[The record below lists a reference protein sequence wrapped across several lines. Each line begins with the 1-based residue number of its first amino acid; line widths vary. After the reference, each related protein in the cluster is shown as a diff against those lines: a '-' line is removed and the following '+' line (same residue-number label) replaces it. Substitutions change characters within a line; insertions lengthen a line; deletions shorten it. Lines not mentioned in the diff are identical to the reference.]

1 MVTEKKIK
9 IAPSMLSA
17 DFSRMGEEV
26 CKVVAAG
33 ADLIHLDV
41 MDGHFTPN
49 LTIGPQLIKSIR
61 RYTDLPFDVHLMITH
76 PQDYIDVFAD
86 AGAGFITFHLEI
98 DFSIQKVIDQIKK
111 HGIQAGIAIRPLTP
125 ISLVEPY
132 LADLDLILPMSVDP
146 GFSGQSFMMSTLE
159 KLDQLQE
166 LISERN
172 KDIEI
177 EVDGGITLDTA
188 RLVGSRGATI
198 LVAGTAIFRSDD
210 LKGAIG
216 GLREA
221 ASPRSTV
228 SS

>member
-1 MVTEKKIK
+1 MVTEQKIK

-26 CKVVAAG
+26 SKIVAAG

-49 LTIGPQLIKSIR
+49 LTMGPQLIKSIR
-61 RYTDLPFDVHLMITH
+61 RYTDIPFDVHLMITH

-86 AGAGFITFHLEI
+86 AGAEFITFHIEI
-98 DFSIQKVIDQIKK
+98 DFTIQKVIDQIKTR
-111 HGIQAGIAIRPLTP
+111 GIRAGIALRPSTP
-125 ISLVEPY
+125 ISSVEPY
-132 LADLDLILPMSVDP
+132 LADLDLVLPMSVDP

-159 KLDQLQE
+159 KLDRLQE
-166 LISERN
+166 LVRERHT
-172 KDIEI
+172 DIEI

-198 LVAGTAIFRSDD
+198 LVAGTAIFGSDNV
-210 LKGAIG
+210 KEAIE

-221 ASPRSTV
+221 ASA
-228 SS
+228 

>member
-1 MVTEKKIK
+1 MTENKIK

-26 CKVVAAG
+26 CKVVEAG
-33 ADLIHLDV
+33 ADIIHLDV

-49 LTIGPQLIKSIR
+49 LTMGPQLVKSIR
-61 RYTDLPFDVHLMITH
+61 RYTDLPFDVHLMVTH
-76 PQDYIDVFAD
+76 PLDYIDVFAD

-98 DFSIQKVIDQIKK
+98 NFPIQKAIDQIKN
-111 HGIQAGIAIRPLTP
+111 HGIQAGIALRPATP
-125 ISLVEPY
+125 ISSVEPY
-132 LADLDLILPMSVDP
+132 LADLDLVLPMSVDP

-159 KLDQLQE
+159 KLDRLQK
-166 LISERN
+166 LIRAQD
-172 KDIEI
+172 KKTEI

-198 LVAGTAIFRSDD
+198 LVAGTAIFRSGNP
-210 LKGAIG
+210 KQAIG

-221 ASPRSTV
+221 ASPSY
-228 SS
+228 

>member
-1 MVTEKKIK
+1 VTENKIK

-26 CKVVAAG
+26 CKVVEAG

-41 MDGHFTPN
+41 MDAHFTPN
-49 LTIGPQLIKSIR
+49 LTMGPQLVKSIR

-76 PQDYIDVFAD
+76 PQDYIDVFAE

-98 DFSIQKVIDQIKK
+98 NFPIQKVIDQIKK
-111 HGIQAGIAIRPLTP
+111 NGIQAGIALRPVTP
-125 ISLVEPY
+125 ISSVEPY

-146 GFSGQSFMMSTLE
+146 GFSGQSFMMNTLE
-159 KLDQLQE
+159 KLDQLQK
-166 LISERN
+166 LIRAQD
-172 KDIEI
+172 KKIEI

-198 LVAGTAIFRSDD
+198 LVAGTAIFRSDN
-210 LKGAIG
+210 LKQAIG

-221 ASPRSTV
+221 ASPSC
-228 SS
+228 

>member
-26 CKVVAAG
+26 SKIVAAG

-49 LTIGPQLIKSIR
+49 LTMGPQLIKSIR

-76 PQDYIDVFAD
+76 PQDYVDVFAD
-86 AGAGFITFHLEI
+86 AGAEFITFHIEI
-98 DFSIQKVIDQIKK
+98 DFPIQKVIDQIKTR
-111 HGIQAGIAIRPLTP
+111 GIRAGIALRPSTP
-125 ISLVEPY
+125 ISSVEPY
-132 LADLDLILPMSVDP
+132 LADLDLVLPMSVDP

-159 KLDQLQE
+159 KLDQLQQ
-166 LISERN
+166 LIRERN
-172 KDIEI
+172 TEIEI

-198 LVAGTAIFRSDD
+198 LVAGTAIFGSDNV
-210 LKGAIG
+210 KEAIN
-216 GLREA
+216 GLRVA
-221 ASPRSTV
+221 AST
-228 SS
+228 

>member
-1 MVTEKKIK
+1 MVTEERVK

-26 CKVVAAG
+26 CNIVAAG

-49 LTIGPQLIKSIR
+49 LTMGPQLIKSIR

-76 PQDYIDVFAD
+76 PQDYIDIFAD
-86 AGAGFITFHLEI
+86 AGAGYITFHLEI
-98 DFSIQKVIDQIKK
+98 DFPIRRVIDQIKH
-111 HGIQAGIAIRPLTP
+111 HGILAGIALRPSTP
-125 ISLVEPY
+125 ISSVEPY
-132 LADLDLILPMSVDP
+132 LADLDLVLPMSVDP

-159 KLDQLQE
+159 KLERLQN

-172 KDIEI
+172 RDIEI

-188 RLVGSRGATI
+188 RLAGSRGATI
-198 LVAGTAIFRSDD
+198 LVAGTSIFRSDD
-210 LKGAIG
+210 LKGAIS

-221 ASPRSTV
+221 ASPRGGV
-228 SS
+228 SR

>member
-26 CKVVAAG
+26 SKIVAAG

-49 LTIGPQLIKSIR
+49 LTMGPQLIKSIR

-86 AGAGFITFHLEI
+86 AGAEFITLHIEI
-98 DFSIQKVIDQIKK
+98 DFPIQKVIDQIKT
-111 HGIQAGIAIRPLTP
+111 HGIQAGIALRPSTP
-125 ISLVEPY
+125 ISSVEPY
-132 LADLDLILPMSVDP
+132 LADLDLVLPMSVDP
-146 GFSGQSFMMSTLE
+146 GFSGQSFMMNTLE
-159 KLDQLQE
+159 KLDRLQE
-166 LISERN
+166 LVRERHT
-172 KDIEI
+172 DIEI

-198 LVAGTAIFRSDD
+198 LVAGTAIFRSDNV
-210 LKGAIG
+210 KEAIN

-221 ASPRSTV
+221 ASA
-228 SS
+228 

>member
-26 CKVVAAG
+26 SKIVAAG

-49 LTIGPQLIKSIR
+49 LTMGPQLIKSIR
-61 RYTDLPFDVHLMITH
+61 RYTNLPFDVHLMITH

-86 AGAGFITFHLEI
+86 AGAGFITFHIEI
-98 DFSIQKVIDQIKK
+98 DFPIQKVIDQIKTR
-111 HGIQAGIAIRPLTP
+111 GIQAGIALRPSTP
-125 ISLVEPY
+125 ISSVEPY
-132 LADLDLILPMSVDP
+132 LADLDLVLPMSVDP
-146 GFSGQSFMMSTLE
+146 GFSGQSFMMNTLE
-159 KLDQLQE
+159 KLDRLKQLVR
-166 LISERN
+166 ERN
-172 KDIEI
+172 TSIEI

-198 LVAGTAIFRSDD
+198 LVAGTAVFRSENV
-210 LKGAIG
+210 KEAIN

-221 ASPRSTV
+221 ASP
-228 SS
+228 

>member
-1 MVTEKKIK
+1 MVTEQKIK

-26 CKVVAAG
+26 SKIVAAG

-49 LTIGPQLIKSIR
+49 LTMGPQLIKSIR
-61 RYTDLPFDVHLMITH
+61 RYTNLPFDVHLMITH

-98 DFSIQKVIDQIKK
+98 DFPIQKVIDQIKTR
-111 HGIQAGIAIRPLTP
+111 GIQAGIALRPSTP
-125 ISLVEPY
+125 ISSVEPY
-132 LADLDLILPMSVDP
+132 LADLDLVLPMSVDP

-159 KLDQLQE
+159 KLDRLKQLVR
-166 LISERN
+166 ERN
-172 KDIEI
+172 TSIEI

-198 LVAGTAIFRSDD
+198 LVAGTAIFGSDNV
-210 LKGAIG
+210 KEAIN

-221 ASPRSTV
+221 ASAKSFK

>member
-1 MVTEKKIK
+1 MVTERKIK

-26 CKVVAAG
+26 CRVVAAG

-41 MDGHFTPN
+41 MDGHFSPN
-49 LTIGPQLIKSIR
+49 LTMGPQLIKSIR
-61 RYTDLPFDVHLMITH
+61 RYTDLPFDVHLMITN
-76 PQDYIDVFAD
+76 PKDYIDVFAD

-98 DFSIQKVIDQIKK
+98 DFSIQKVIEQIKK
-111 HGIQAGIAIRPLTP
+111 HGIQAGIALRPSTP
-125 ISLVEPY
+125 ISSVEGY
-132 LADLDLILPMSVDP
+132 LADIDLVLPMSVEP

-159 KLDQLQE
+159 KLDRLQN
-166 LISERN
+166 LRN
-172 KDIEI
+172 NDIEI

-198 LVAGTAIFRSDD
+198 LVAGTSVFRSDD
-210 LKGAIG
+210 LKGAIR

-221 ASPRSTV
+221 ASPRSGV
-228 SS
+228 LS

>member
-26 CKVVAAG
+26 SKIVAAG

-49 LTIGPQLIKSIR
+49 LTMGPQLIKSIR
-61 RYTDLPFDVHLMITH
+61 HYTDIPFDVHLMITH

-86 AGAGFITFHLEI
+86 AGAEFITFHLEI
-98 DFSIQKVIDQIKK
+98 DFPIQKVIDQIKTR
-111 HGIQAGIAIRPLTP
+111 GIRAGIALRPSTP
-125 ISLVEPY
+125 ISSVEPY
-132 LADLDLILPMSVDP
+132 LADLDLVLPMSVDP

-159 KLDQLQE
+159 KLDRLQQLIQT
-166 LISERN
+166 RN
-172 KDIEI
+172 TGIEI

-198 LVAGTAIFRSDD
+198 LVAGTAIFGSDD
-210 LKGAIG
+210 VKEAID
-216 GLREA
+216 GLRVA
-221 ASPRSTV
+221 ASA
-228 SS
+228 